1 MLPYVDRRSSSV
13 ERDMEVIFGEPS
25 IDIERVRC
33 PLSPIE
39 LAEPRRQITRSLVLT
54 ASLTVAAIIVGLGV
68 SSQRHEL
75 TDWAQAA
82 ASAPTARAASRLP
95 TTQKPAPVPAPA
107 TSITQTPQ
115 SLSSNSPAKMI
126 DAADPTPPQRSAST
140 RAVSTRSEPKVLGAK
155 ADTSRT
161 NQSCANLDG
170 WERDDCMQA
179 DVVEA
184 DRVLRMAYA
193 RAVDDGVS
201 GQVLNRYQRRWSRL
215 LDRAHSDPD
224 RVTAML
230 GSMARQLDDE
240 QTGI

>member
-1 MLPYVDRRSSSV
+1 MLPYVDRRSSNV
-13 ERDMEVIFGEPS
+13 ERDMEAIFGEPATES
-25 IDIERVRC
+25 DRAPRQL
-33 PLSPIE
+33 PPIE
-39 LAEPRRQITRSLVLT
+39 LAEPRDRTTRSLVLT
-54 ASLTVAAIIVGLGV
+54 ASLTAAALIVGLGV
-68 SSQRHEL
+68 SSQRHQL

-82 ASAPTARAASRLP
+82 TAAPTPRGNSRLP
-95 TTQKPAPVPAPA
+95 TIQKASPVPAPA
-107 TSITQTPQ
+107 SSINQTPQ
-115 SLSSNSPAKMI
+115 PLSSNSPAKMI
-126 DAADPTPPQRSAST
+126 DAADPKPPQRNAST
-140 RAVSTRSEPKVLGAK
+140 RAVLTRSEPKALGAK
-155 ADTSRT
+155 ADTAHT

-170 WERDDCMQA
+170 WPRDDCMQA

-184 DRVLRMAYA
+184 DRELRMAYA

-230 GSMARQLDDE
+230 DSMARQLDDE